1 MTDIGI
7 FGLGVMGKSLAKN
20 LSNKGFKVAVY
31 NLPLKGEENVVADF
45 AAANPSAN
53 FFPAKDLL
61 QFVESLEPPRKILL
75 MVKSGAPVDAVIS
88 QLESHL
94 SKGDIVIDG
103 GNSYFKDTIRREKAL
118 AAKEIFYV
126 GMGVSGGEKGALL
139 GPSMMPAGN
148 EEVKEHLLPM
158 LQKIAAK
165 AEGEACVDWIGEN
178 GSGHFVKMVHNG
190 IEYAD
195 MQILGETYSILKRV
209 FGDNQTEM
217 ADYLADW
224 QNNTLH
230 HSYLLETT
238 LQILRYQENGRNLLP
253 QILDVAGHKG
263 TGLWTVKEAL
273 DLGVPIPTIAAAM
286 NSRITSAH
294 RSLRIRVG
302 GSSSKFLT
310 YEPIGLLHSIKHI
323 LSDAILAARLIAL
336 AEGFHLLSVASKT
349 YDWSLSM
356 VNVAKIW
363 RGGCIIRSKMLP
375 EVMAAFEG
383 IETNQHLFESS
394 SFSSL
399 LALKIPALEELLE
412 ILVRRHC
419 PCPALSAA
427 LQYYHSMH
435 EGYSPI
441 NLIQAQRDSFG
452 AHGYRKLEGGEEVFH
467 TEWEG

>member
-1 MTDIGI
+1 MNDIGI

-31 NLPLKGEENVVADF
+31 NLPLKGEESVVTDF
-45 AAANPSAN
+45 AAANPDSN

-61 QFVESLEPPRKILL
+61 QFVESLEIPRKILL
-75 MVKSGAPVDAVIS
+75 MVKSGKPVDALIS
-88 QLESHL
+88 QLEPHL
-94 SKGDIVIDG
+94 SKGDVVIDG

-118 AAKEIFYV
+118 AAKEVFYV

-148 EEVKEHLLPM
+148 EKIKKHLLPIF
-158 LQKIAAK
+158 QKIAAK
-165 AEGEACVDWIGEN
+165 AEDEACVDWIGEN

-217 ADYLADW
+217 ADYLNDW

-238 LQILRYQENGRNLLP
+238 LQILRYQENGHNLLP

-263 TGLWTVKEAL
+263 TGLWTVKEGL

-294 RSLRIRVG
+294 RPLRIQLDKAKP
-302 GSSSKFLT
+302 SIQQNSEALQ
-310 YEPIGLLHSIKHI
+310 SIKNI
-323 LSDAILAARLIAL
+323 LPDAILAARLIAL
-336 AEGFHLLSVASKT
+336 AEGFYLLSEASKT
-349 YDWSLSM
+349 YDWNLSM
-356 VNVAKIW
+356 VNIAKIW

-375 EVMAAFEG
+375 EIMAAFEG
-383 IETNQHLFESS
+383 IEGHQHLFESP
-394 SFSSL
+394 SFSTL
-399 LALKIPALEELLE
+399 LASKIPALEEVLE
-412 ILVRRHC
+412 ILVRHHC
-419 PCPALSAA
+419 ACPALSAA
-427 LQYYHSMH
+427 LQYYHSLH

-441 NLIQAQRDSFG
+441 NLIQAQRDCFG
-452 AHGYRKLEGGEEVFH
+452 AHGYQKLKGGKEVFH